1 MSGRDIARRAA
12 VEVSFAGVNITRSIR
27 PYLLSL
33 TYTDNEEDE
42 TDDLQIRLQD
52 REAIWTESWL
62 DELIK
67 ATAASRMKIDA
78 VIATR
83 NWNGDGGDV
92 VLPCGVFEL
101 DSVSAEGPPSTVTIK
116 ATALPFSASIR
127 QTKKNRVWEAYY
139 LSGIANQMCSE
150 AGMTCMYLSD
160 DDPYFEREEQVKTS
174 DIAFLSELC
183 HNSGISLK
191 VTNNIVVLFDQ
202 RDYESRPEVM
212 TITRGDGSYTRHS
225 IGTSAAETQYAS
237 CRVSYVDPR
246 NGQCIEGIA
255 KTEDYNDDATDNQ
268 QLEISARVASVA
280 GAACRKTA
288 ASAQQVFTDVFLYA
302 SGEPGIGR
310 GRDRA
315 PGALGRLERKV
326 YYQAG
331 HALRIRQR
339 RLYHTDKSTPG
350 IGGILM
356 ANAPLEN
363 IVREGTVTAVDA
375 DTRRARVKFQDLNI
389 ISDWLPV
396 LSTPPFI
403 PDYEG
408 EQRTEYESGGSE
420 EAAFASHKHDL
431 IIKPW
436 LPSVNDTV
444 LVVYL
449 PLRSADG
456 FVLGRI
462 DPW

>member
-1 MSGRDIARRAA
+1 MSRRDIARRAA
-12 VEVSFAGVNITRSIR
+12 VEVSFAGVDITRSIR

-42 TDDLQIRLQD
+42 TDDLQIKLQD

-67 ATAASRMKIDA
+67 ATAASRMKIEA

-92 VLPCGVFEL
+92 VLPCGLFEL
-101 DSVSAEGPPSTVTIK
+101 DSVTAEGPPNTVTIK
-116 ATALPFSASIR
+116 ATALPFSAAIR

-150 AGMTCMYLSD
+150 AGMTCMYLSA

-183 HNSGISLK
+183 HDSGISLK

-202 RDYESRPEVM
+202 RDYESRQEVM

-246 NGQCIEGIA
+246 NGQCIEGVA

-268 QLEISARVASVA
+268 QLEISARVAGVAEAEQLAEKLLRLHNKFSRTCSFTLPGSPGLVA
-280 GAACRKTA
+280 GVTVRLARWG
-288 ASAQQVFTDVFLYA
+288 DW
-302 SGEPGIGR
+302 SGKYII
-310 GRDRA
+310 
-315 PGALGRLERKV
+315 K
-326 YYQAG
+326 QATHSVSG
-331 HALRIRQR
+331 
-339 RLYHTDKSTPG
+339 
-350 IGGILM
+350 
-356 ANAPLEN
+356 
-363 IVREGTVTAVDA
+363 
-375 DTRRARVKFQDLNI
+375 
-389 ISDWLPV
+389 
-396 LSTPPFI
+396 
-403 PDYEG
+403 
-408 EQRTEYESGGSE
+408 SGGYTTQIN
-420 EAAFASHKHDL
+420 L
-431 IIKPW
+431 RR
-436 LPSVNDTV
+436 V
-444 LVVYL
+444 LEGY
-449 PLRSADG
+449 
-456 FVLGRI
+456 
-462 DPW
+462 